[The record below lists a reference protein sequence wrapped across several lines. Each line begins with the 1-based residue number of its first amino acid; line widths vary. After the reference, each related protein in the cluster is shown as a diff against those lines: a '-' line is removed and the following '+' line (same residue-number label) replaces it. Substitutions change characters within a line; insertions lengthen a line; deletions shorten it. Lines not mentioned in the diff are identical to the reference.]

1 MFTVHLRSTDASDYS
16 AMGSLQTTI
25 PAGSVVG
32 PSSDAC
38 VNVSL
43 VDDDI
48 LETTESFS
56 AILRSANAQVGT
68 SYSIDVEIEDQDGK
82 CIVCVTLY

>member
-1 MFTVHLRSTDASDYS
+1 
-16 AMGSLQTTI
+16 MGSLQATI

-38 VNVSL
+38 VSVSL

-48 LETTESFS
+48 LEATQSFS
-56 AILRSANAQVGT
+56 ATLSVASAEEGFVIT
-68 SYSIDVEIEDQDGK
+68 TTVSIMDIESNDWYH
-82 CIVCVTLY
+82 I